1 MEGFLNKYC
10 FIKIDVLG
18 KPFYYTCAL
27 ISNLSY
33 THISFKDVT
42 KDIPTTHTY
51 RIQDIIEIK
60 LSNKNPGDIDGE

>member
-1 MEGFLNKYC
+1 MEEFLNKYC

-27 ISNLSY
+27 ITNISEN
-33 THISFKDVT
+33 HITFKDVT
-42 KDIPTTHTY
+42 KKPKTIHTY

-60 LSNKNPGDIDGE
+60 LSNKNPGEFSK